1 MNKDTNKEMNNEK
14 TTLEKYKESFLNA
27 LMSAGIV
34 LVVLFIIWIPFK
46 LIPAIF
52 GNGSNFVSTTL
63 SSMFVSGEATSTQEQ
78 TTKTN
83 TSNNN
88 KQNNT
93 SSNTS
98 TNVTQ
103 TSVNT
108 TQVQRVYYG
117 KPDLEVT
124 LISTGIID
132 PSSKQFVLTNY
143 AGY

>member
-63 SSMFVSGEATSTQEQ
+63 SSMFVSGDKTEGD
-78 TTKTN
+78 TTECG
-83 TSNNN
+83 N
-88 KQNNT
+88 KASGVFGLYNAFLFLL
-93 SSNTS
+93 SH
-98 TNVTQ
+98 
-103 TSVNT
+103 
-108 TQVQRVYYG
+108 
-117 KPDLEVT
+117 
-124 LISTGIID
+124 
-132 PSSKQFVLTNY
+132 SKHL
-143 AGY
+143 